1 MNDVKLA
8 ILRTF
13 ENTVKVLL
21 SDDIKIGEPIN
32 DTDQICAHLQ
42 WIRQELSEVK
52 NRLSQLE
59 QNSAHKPSNT
69 IINDL
74 WHSARCGLD
83 DIDIDDDAEIR
94 RAFEAIPIPL
104 VRTAPVTATV
114 FANVTATVS
123 VPVTT
128 PVTVSAPVTTP
139 VTVSA
144 PVTTPVTTSAPGS
157 SPVLNIDVESD
168 DVEEEG
174 EAAVEDEVE
183 AVEEVE
189 EEEEEEVAEGEETE
203 EFEFKGNT
211 YYRDSSGLVYGLDA
225 DGELIET
232 PLGRWIEAK
241 NSVKFFS

>member
-52 NRLSQLE
+52 NRLLQLE

-114 FANVTATVS
+114 FAPVTATVS

-128 PVTVSAPVTTP
+128 PVTVSAPVIA
-139 VTVSA
+139 TV
-144 PVTTPVTTSAPGS
+144 PVTTSAPGS
-157 SPVLNIDVESD
+157 SPVLNIVVESD
-168 DVEEEG
+168 DVVEVEADDVVEVEADAVEEEG
-174 EAAVEDEVE
+174 E
-183 AVEEVE
+183 E
-189 EEEEEEVAEGEETE
+189 EEEADGEETE
-203 EFEFKGNT
+203 EFEFKGKT
-211 YYRDSSGLVYGLDA
+211 YYRDSSGLVYGLDEA
-225 DGELIET
+225 GELIEN

>member
-123 VPVTT
+123 
-128 PVTVSAPVTTP
+128 APVT

-168 DVEEEG
+168 DVV
-174 EAAVEDEVE
+174 VEDEVE

-189 EEEEEEVAEGEETE
+189 EEAEEADGEETE
-203 EFEFKGNT
+203 EFEFKGKT
-211 YYRDSSGLVYGLDA
+211 YYRDSSGLVYGLDEA
-225 DGELIET
+225 GELIEN